1 VAGERI
7 KSLIARAVATVG
19 EREVIGRIV
28 VGFALHFLE
37 FLDVVGTLLEDQA
50 LEQAGAA

>member
-1 VAGERI
+1 VARERI
-7 KSLIARAVATVG
+7 EGLFARAVAAVG